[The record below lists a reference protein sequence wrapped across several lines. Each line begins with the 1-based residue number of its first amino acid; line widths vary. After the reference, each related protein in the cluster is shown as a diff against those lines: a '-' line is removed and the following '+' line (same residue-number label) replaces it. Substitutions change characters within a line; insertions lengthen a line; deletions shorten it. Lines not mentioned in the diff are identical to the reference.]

1 MVFLMGRAT
10 SVALLSTCLLF
21 ATTAALAA
29 PRPKAGPPFDVVAS
43 CERKATKGRV
53 ICDVE
58 LESSSA
64 RIAWADV
71 VVTGAPAFAPP
82 LRSRVG
88 ITDARSRTDR
98 RVRLPVALIATSL
111 GRGTVSMRTRAV
123 LCTTSGPS
131 ASETCRPA
139 TKDVSAE
146 IVVGTDVEH

>member
-1 MVFLMGRAT
+1 VTKLELG
-10 SVALLSTCLLF
+10 LSLLLF
-21 ATTAALAA
+21 PAPVLAA
-29 PRPKAGPPFDVVAS
+29 PKESPPPPIDVIAS

-58 LESSSA
+58 LEASSA

-88 ITDARSRTDR
+88 IADARSRTDR
-98 RVRLPVALIATSL
+98 RVRLPVALIATSQ
-111 GRGTVSMRTRAV
+111 GRGTVSMRARAV
-123 LCTTSGPS
+123 LCVSNGAN

-139 TKDVSAE
+139 TKNVTAE